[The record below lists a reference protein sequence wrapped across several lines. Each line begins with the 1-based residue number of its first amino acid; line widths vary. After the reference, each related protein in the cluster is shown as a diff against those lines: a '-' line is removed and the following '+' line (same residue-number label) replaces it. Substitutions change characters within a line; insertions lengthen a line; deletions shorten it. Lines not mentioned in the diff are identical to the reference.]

1 MKYDFCVL
9 GAGLAGLSVAKE
21 LSSIP
26 DVNVIVIDP
35 HGIGGGAS
43 GSPIGL
49 ANPATGRFATK
60 SWRAE
65 ESIEAIRS
73 NLADVSPFSSE
84 KIFSRTGV
92 IRPAMDSK
100 IALRMKDNLES
111 AEWSQDWCSWLN
123 EKELRNRFPDLYC
136 NYGGVWVSKGITVA
150 IPKYLHALSG
160 YLKENGV
167 QVFENKKFELD
178 RSFGSWNLKLSD
190 GTQFKAEH
198 LITTAGIKTKEF
210 DFWKEL
216 PLHPVKGQVA
226 IFECHDN
233 FPYKAAISALGY
245 FASLNS
251 RTFVA
256 GSTYE
261 HNFTHEEIDQ
271 QGKEYIEKRMLR
283 VMPQLKGKYRLID
296 QWSGVRAS
304 TPDRMPIIGHHPS
317 IENCSVFTGLGSKG
331 LLYSSLLAKEITR
344 FLIDDS
350 PLSSEISLER
360 FNSK

>member
-1 MKYDFCVL
+1 MKYDFCIL

-65 ESIEAIRS
+65 DSIEAIRS
-73 NLADVSPFSSE
+73 NLVDVSPYSSE
-84 KIFSRTGV
+84 KLFSRSGV

-100 IALRMKDNLES
+100 IARRMQENIES
-111 AEWSQDWCSWLN
+111 NNWPEDWCEWLS
-123 EKELRNRFPDLYC
+123 EDEIKTRFPDLHSE
-136 NYGGVWVSKGITVA
+136 YGGVWVSTGITIA
-150 IPKYLHALSG
+150 IPKYLQALSG

-167 QVFENKKFELD
+167 EILEKKKFELD
-178 RSFGSWNLKLSD
+178 CSFGSWNFKLSN

-226 IFECHDN
+226 IFECEDS
-233 FPYKAAISALGY
+233 FPYKAAVSALGY
-245 FASLNS
+245 FASLDS
-251 RTFVA
+251 KTFVA

-261 HNFTHEEIDQ
+261 HNFTHEEVDL
-271 QGKEYIEKRMLR
+271 QGKEFIEKRMLR
-283 VMPQLKGKYRLID
+283 VMPQLKGKYKLID

-304 TPDRMPIIGHHPS
+304 TPDRMPIIGRHPS

-331 LLYSSLLAKEITR
+331 LLYSSLLAKEISR
-344 FLIDDS
+344 FLIDHS
-350 PLSSEISLER
+350 ALSSEISLER